1 MTPDQQAALDR
12 LRLIQQEINDAK
24 QLADI
29 YSSLGPIL
37 EEQNRSFASRREAQK
52 RINGLIQ
59 EDKNLTKLIAQSSDE
74 IGDLKQRIVG
84 LTGDELVEANK
95 VLDNLAK
102 QKEIFEQTQKL
113 HRVQIQQL
121 QQNAS
126 LLKTAGNELKDQVTS
141 WAKQEFGIR
150 SIWGYLQEFDGAVR
164 KYQLSLGAAGEKAD
178 MIRKQ
183 TENSVNASARFGA
196 NIKDIVELQ
205 SGLNDLT
212 GKSNVF
218 REKDILDL
226 VAITKGTGMQNEE
239 VTKLVGNMMLFG
251 SSIGDAKS
259 LVQNTVNETS
269 KMGLNS
275 SKVMKSLSM
284 NIDKMDSYRFQG
296 GVDGL
301 KKMVM
306 ASEKFRFSMEGALAA
321 ADKFRTLEGLLEAGA
336 TLRVLGGEFAKM
348 DEFKLSFL
356 ARNKPEEFA
365 VEMAKLTKGMATFNK
380 ETGTFDITDV
390 DFDKLRVVAE
400 STGRSLDDVV
410 KSTRQINQM
419 EFAKKQIF
427 AGTDEEK
434 EMIAKLATFKKGSSM
449 GFIQIGDKNVNL
461 NELTKTQIGLYVQQ
475 QKTLEE
481 RSKDSQTFN
490 ESFNNTIM
498 QIKASLLPL
507 LTYINKGL
515 EKFNS
520 MIDGLRDSS
529 GALGGWVAAI
539 PIGGLLL
546 GMGGGAIIM
555 GLTRGLFG
563 LIGSGMSKMFGKMG
577 VNLGGGGGGGMSVF
591 TSGIKNL
598 AGIGIAAVGIGA
610 GMFLAAKGVASLAEA
625 FSKLNTNQLIGVNVA
640 LVAMGATMAAIAY
653 FAPALGAAAPEIA
666 AFAGSLALLGGAV
679 LLAGV
684 GIGEM
689 FKGFASMWNTK
700 NINFTGIEALGAVD
714 FNNMDKLKVLQNFKQ
729 SDIDRMQEMFNV
741 LNQINSIDTSKLSAL
756 QSLFSNMSLK
766 FTLDG
771 DAVLK
776 STVNVD
782 FGKEFGA
789 KLEKFVDERVPIAM
803 NKGQGPK

>member
-1 MTPDQQAALDR
+1 MALTPQEAAER
-12 LRLIQQEINDAK
+12 LKNIQQELNTAK
-24 QLADI
+24 QLAEI
-29 YSSLGPIL
+29 YDSMSGIL
-37 EEQNRSFASRREAQK
+37 EEQNRSISSFMNSQK
-52 RINGLIQ
+52 RINTLKNQ
-59 EDKNLTKLIAQSSDE
+59 DKNLTDLINKGNKEYNKLYSALTANGRQLLREEEERLDI
-74 IGDLKQRIVG
+74 LKQQIKAYEN
-84 LTGDELVEANK
+84 TK
-95 VLDNLAK
+95 VLQNVELEQLK
-102 QKEIFEQTQKL
+102 Q
-113 HRVQIQQL
+113 
-121 QQNAS
+121 NGNY
-126 LLKTAGNELKDQVTS
+126 LKAMGNELKDQITS
-141 WAKQEFGIR
+141 WAKQEFGVR
-150 SIWGYLQEFDGAVR
+150 AIWSYLQEFDGAVK

-178 MIRKQ
+178 MIRQQ

-196 NIKDIVELQ
+196 NIKDVVELQ

-251 SSIGDAKS
+251 SSIGDAKD
-259 LVQNTVNETS
+259 LVQRTVNDTS

-390 DFDKLRVVAE
+390 DFDKLRVLAD

-410 KSTRQINQM
+410 KSTRQLNQM

-461 NELTKTQIGLYVQQ
+461 NELTKSQISLYVQQ

-481 RSKDSQTFN
+481 RAKDSQTFN
-490 ESFNNTIM
+490 ETFNNTIM
-498 QIKASLLPL
+498 QLKSALLPL
-507 LTYINKGL
+507 LQYVNKGL

-520 MIDGLRDSS
+520 MLDAFRDGTSKLS
-529 GALGGWVAAI
+529 ALSILLPV
-539 PIGGLLL
+539 GGLLFGKTAISAIVGLTGSLVGGL
-546 GMGGGAIIM
+546 GKLITGGIGGAFRMLTTGISSLIGLAPAAGAAAVTLLELGGAIA
-555 GLTRGLFG
+555 L
-563 LIGSGMSKMFGKMG
+563 
-577 VNLGGGGGGGMSVF
+577 
-591 TSGIKNL
+591 
-598 AGIGIAAVGIGA
+598 IGA
-610 GMFLAAKGVASLAEA
+610 GVGVA
-625 FSKLNTNQLIGVNVA
+625 GY
-640 LVAMGATMAAIAY
+640 G
-653 FAPALGAAAPEIA
+653 LGKMFE
-666 AFAGSLALLGGAV
+666 
-679 LLAGV
+679 
-684 GIGEM
+684 GINN
-689 FKGFASMWNTK
+689 KSTS
-700 NINFTGIEALGAVD
+700 FTGLEALGNVD
-714 FNNMDKLKVLQNFKQ
+714 FNNIDKLKVLQDFKQ
-729 SDIDRMQEMFNV
+729 SDIDKMEEMFNI

-756 QSLFSNMSLK
+756 QSIFSNMSLK

-782 FGKEFGA
+782 FGGQFGD
-789 KLEKFVDERVPIAM
+789 KLTKFVDQRVPIAM
-803 NKGQGPK
+803 KKGLGAK

>member
-37 EEQNRSFASRREAQK
+37 EEQNRSFASRRETQK

-59 EDKNLTKLIAQSSDE
+59 EDKNLTKLIAKSNDE

-84 LTGDELVEANK
+84 LTGDELEEATK

-126 LLKTAGNELKDQVTS
+126 LLKTAGNELKDQIIS
-141 WAKQEFGIR
+141 WAKQEFGVR
-150 SIWGYLQEFDGAVR
+150 AIWSYLQEFDGAVK

-196 NIKDIVELQ
+196 NIKDIIDLQ

-259 LVQNTVNETS
+259 LVENTVNETS

-410 KSTRQINQM
+410 KSTRQLNQM

-461 NELTKTQIGLYVQQ
+461 NDLTKTQIGLYVQQ

-481 RSKDSQTFN
+481 RAKDSQNFN
-490 ESFNNTIM
+490 ESFNNTVM
-498 QIKASLLPL
+498 QVKSSLLPL
-507 LTYINKGL
+507 LKLVNKGL
-515 EKFNS
+515 ELFN
-520 MIDGLRDSS
+520 GLFDTFRDST
-529 GALGGWVAAI
+529 GALTGWAALI

-546 GMGGGAIIM
+546 GIGGGKIIM

-563 LIGSGMSKMFGKMG
+563 LIGSGMGKLFGGMG
-577 VNLGGGGGGGMSVF
+577 GSLGGGGGMSVF
-591 TSGIKNL
+591 ASGIKNL

-610 GMFLAAKGVASLAEA
+610 GMFLAAKGVAALAQA

-653 FAPALGAAAPEIA
+653 FAPVLGAAAPEIA
-666 AFAGSLALLGGAV
+666 LFAGSLALLGGAV

-689 FKGFASMWNTK
+689 FKGIASMWNTE

-782 FGKEFGA
+782 FGKQFGD
-789 KLEKFVDERVPIAM
+789 KLEKFVSERVPIEM
-803 NKGQGPK
+803 KKGLGPK

>member
-1 MTPDQQAALDR
+1 MTPDEALER
-12 LRLIQQEINDAK
+12 LRLIQQEVNEAK

-29 YSSLGPIL
+29 YSSLGPML
-37 EEQNRSFASRREAQK
+37 QEQNRSISSFFQTQK
-52 RINGLIQ
+52 RINGLI
-59 EDKNLTKLIAQSSDE
+59 EEEKNLTKLIAKSNDE
-74 IGDLKQRIVG
+74 IDNLKNSIVG
-84 LTGDELVEANK
+84 LTGDELEEAK
-95 VLDNLAK
+95 KILENLTK
-102 QKEIFEQTQKL
+102 QKETFEQTQRL

-121 QQNAS
+121 QQNGN
-126 LLKTAGNELKDQVTS
+126 LLKAAGNELKDQVKS

-150 SIWGYLQEFDGAVR
+150 AIWSYLQEFDGAVK
-164 KYQLSLGAAGEKAD
+164 KYQLSLGAAGDKAD

-251 SSIGDAKS
+251 SSIGDAKD
-259 LVQNTVNETS
+259 LVQKTVNDTS

-284 NIDKMDSYRFQG
+284 NIDKMDNYRFQN
-296 GVDGL
+296 GVEGL

-365 VEMAKLTKGMATFNK
+365 IEMAKLTKGMASFNK
-380 ETGTFDITDV
+380 ETGTFDVTDV
-390 DFDKLRVVAE
+390 DMDKLRVVAE
-400 STGRSLDDVV
+400 ATGREVGDLV
-410 KSTRQINQM
+410 KQTRQLNQM

-434 EMIAKLATFKKGSSM
+434 EMIAKLATFQKGSSM

-461 NELTKTQIGLYVQQ
+461 SDLTKEQISLYVQQ

-481 RSKDSQTFN
+481 RAKDSQTFN
-490 ESFNNTIM
+490 ETFNNTIM
-498 QIKASLLPL
+498 QLKSSLLPL
-507 LTYINKGL
+507 LQLVNKGL
-515 EKFNS
+515 EWFNGLL
-520 MIDGLRDSS
+520 DGWRDET
-529 GALGGWVAAI
+529 GKLNALAI
-539 PIGGLLL
+539 MLPVGGLLFGKTAISAIASLTGSLVGGL
-546 GMGGGAIIM
+546 GGLITGGIGGAFRMLTTGLTSLIGLAPAAGAAAVTLLELGGAIA
-555 GLTRGLFG
+555 
-563 LIGSGMSKMFGKMG
+563 LIG
-577 VNLGGGGGGGMSVF
+577 
-591 TSGIKNL
+591 
-598 AGIGIAAVGIGA
+598 
-610 GMFLAAKGVASLAEA
+610 
-625 FSKLNTNQLIGVNVA
+625 
-640 LVAMGATMAAIAY
+640 
-653 FAPALGAAAPEIA
+653 
-666 AFAGSLALLGGAV
+666 
-679 LLAGV
+679 AGV
-684 GIGEM
+684 GIAGYGLGKM
-689 FKGFASMWNTK
+689 FEGMNNKSTS
-700 NINFTGIEALGAVD
+700 FTGLEALGNVD
-714 FNNMDKLKVLQNFKQ
+714 FNNIDKLKVLQNFKQ

-756 QSLFSNMSLK
+756 QNLFSNMSLK

-771 DAVLK
+771 DAVVK
-776 STVNVD
+776 STINLDLGGD
-782 FGKEFGA
+782 FGNKMT
-789 KLEKFVDERVPIAM
+789 KFVDSRVPIAM
-803 NKGQGPK
+803 KKGLNLK

>member
-1 MTPDQQAALDR
+1 MTPDKALER
-12 LRLIQQEINDAK
+12 LRLIQQEVNEAK

-29 YSSLGPIL
+29 YSSLGPML
-37 EEQNRSFASRREAQK
+37 QEQNRSISSFFQTQK
-52 RINGLIQ
+52 RINGLI
-59 EDKNLTKLIAQSSDE
+59 EEEKNLTKLIAKSNDE
-74 IGDLKQRIVG
+74 IDNLKNSIVG
-84 LTGDELVEANK
+84 LTGDELEEAK
-95 VLDNLAK
+95 KILENLTK
-102 QKEIFEQTQKL
+102 QKETFEQTQRL

-121 QQNAS
+121 QQNGN
-126 LLKTAGNELKDQVTS
+126 LLKAAGNELKDQVKS

-150 SIWGYLQEFDGAVR
+150 AIWSYLQEFDGAVK
-164 KYQLSLGAAGEKAD
+164 KYQLSLGAAGDKAD

-251 SSIGDAKS
+251 SSIGDAKD
-259 LVQNTVNETS
+259 LVQKTVNDTS

-284 NIDKMDSYRFQG
+284 NIDKMDNYRFQN
-296 GVDGL
+296 GVEGL

-365 VEMAKLTKGMATFNK
+365 IEMAKLTKGMASFNK
-380 ETGTFDITDV
+380 ETGTFDVTDV
-390 DFDKLRVVAE
+390 DMDKLRVVAE
-400 STGRSLDDVV
+400 ATGREVGDLV
-410 KSTRQINQM
+410 KQTRQLNQM

-434 EMIAKLATFKKGSSM
+434 EMIAKLATFQKGSSM

-461 NELTKTQIGLYVQQ
+461 SDLTKEQISLYVQQ

-481 RSKDSQTFN
+481 RAKDSQTFN
-490 ESFNNTIM
+490 ETFNNTIM
-498 QIKASLLPL
+498 QLKSSLLPL
-507 LTYINKGL
+507 LQLVNKGL
-515 EKFNS
+515 EWFNGLL
-520 MIDGLRDSS
+520 DGWRDET
-529 GALGGWVAAI
+529 GKLNALAI
-539 PIGGLLL
+539 MLPVGGLLFGKTAISAIASLTGSLVGGL
-546 GMGGGAIIM
+546 GGLITGGIGGAFRMLTTGLTSLIGLAPAAGAAAVTLLELGGAIA
-555 GLTRGLFG
+555 
-563 LIGSGMSKMFGKMG
+563 LIG
-577 VNLGGGGGGGMSVF
+577 
-591 TSGIKNL
+591 
-598 AGIGIAAVGIGA
+598 
-610 GMFLAAKGVASLAEA
+610 
-625 FSKLNTNQLIGVNVA
+625 
-640 LVAMGATMAAIAY
+640 
-653 FAPALGAAAPEIA
+653 
-666 AFAGSLALLGGAV
+666 
-679 LLAGV
+679 AGV
-684 GIGEM
+684 GIAGYGLGKM
-689 FKGFASMWNTK
+689 FEGMNNKSTS
-700 NINFTGIEALGAVD
+700 FTGLEALGNVD
-714 FNNMDKLKVLQNFKQ
+714 FNNIDKLKVLQNFKQ

-756 QSLFSNMSLK
+756 QNLFSNMSLK

-771 DAVLK
+771 DAVVK
-776 STVNVD
+776 STINLDLGGD
-782 FGKEFGA
+782 FGNKMT
-789 KLEKFVDERVPIAM
+789 KFVDSRVPIAM
-803 NKGQGPK
+803 KKGLNLK

>member
-1 MTPDQQAALDR
+1 MTPEERLALLAQQVNSA
-12 LRLIQQEINDAK
+12 ND
-24 QLADI
+24 LADI
-29 YSSLGPIL
+29 EERLSGIL
-37 EEQNRSFASRREAQK
+37 QEQNKSISNYISARKEINRLSTQESLIKKTQK
-52 RINGLIQ
+52 KIADELKAVEDGIANGLIRQ
-59 EDKNLTKLIAQSSDE
+59 TEE
-74 IGDLKQRIVG
+74 IV
-84 LTGDELVEANK
+84 
-95 VLDNLAK
+95 K
-102 QKEIFEQTQKL
+102 QKALLEGKL
-113 HRVQIQQL
+113 ATLQDTLTQIQDERAVL
-121 QQNAS
+121 EDNSNS
-126 LLKTAGNELKDQVTS
+126 LKAFGNELVSQLGS
-141 WAKQEFGIR
+141 WAKQEFSIK
-150 SIWGYLQEFDGAVR
+150 SIWSYLQEFDGAVK

-178 MIRKQ
+178 MIREQ
-183 TENSVNASARFGA
+183 TQNSVNASARFGA

-259 LVQNTVNETS
+259 LVEKTVNETS

-275 SKVMKSLSM
+275 SKVMKSLSA
-284 NIDKMDSYRFQG
+284 NIDKMDSYRFQN

-306 ASEKFRFSMEGALAA
+306 ASEKFRFSIEGALAA

-410 KSTRQINQM
+410 KSTRQLNQM

-449 GFIQIGDKNVNL
+449 GFIEIGGKNVNL

-490 ESFNNTIM
+490 ETFNNTIM

-507 LTYINKGL
+507 LTIINKGL

-520 MIDGLRDSS
+520 VIDGFRDSS
-529 GALGGWVAAI
+529 GALSAWSLSLPVA
-539 PIGGLLL
+539 GLLL
-546 GMGGGAIIM
+546 GTGGGSIIL
-555 GLTRGLFG
+555 GLTKGLFG
-563 LIGSGMSKMFGKMG
+563 LIGSGMGKMFGKMG
-577 VNLGGGGGGGMSVF
+577 VDLGGGGGTSVL
-591 TSGIKNL
+591 TSGLKNL
-598 AGIGIAAVGIGA
+598 AGIGIAAVGVGA
-610 GMFLAAKGVASLAEA
+610 GLYLAAKGVASLAEA
-625 FSKLNTNQLIGVNVA
+625 FAKLNTEQLIGINVA
-640 LVAMGATMAAIAY
+640 LVAMGATMAGIAY

-666 AFAGSLALLGGAV
+666 LFAGSLALLGGAV
-679 LLAGV
+679 LIAGV

-689 FKGFASMWNTK
+689 FKGIASMWNTE
-700 NINFTGIEALGAVD
+700 NINFTGIEALGGVD

-729 SDIDRMQEMFNV
+729 SDVDRMQEMFDV
-741 LNQINSIDTSKLSAL
+741 LNQINSIDTSKLNAL
-756 QSLFSNMSLK
+756 QNLFANSTLK
-766 FTLDG
+766 VQLEGNPTITNNITIDIEG
-771 DAVLK
+771 DK
-776 STVNVD
+776 IY
-782 FGKEFGA
+782 K
-789 KLEKFVDERVPIAM
+789 KIEKMIPIVVK
-803 NKGQGPK
+803 KGTMPK

>member
-1 MTPDQQAALDR
+1 MTPQEEALNR

-37 EEQNRSFASRREAQK
+37 QEQNRSISSFRDAQK
-52 RINGLIQ
+52 RINALKE
-59 EDKNLTKLIAQSSDE
+59 EDKNLTKLIAKSNDE

-84 LTGDELVEANK
+84 LTGDELEEAK
-95 VLDNLAK
+95 KILENLAK
-102 QKEIFEQTQKL
+102 QKETFEQTQRL

-126 LLKTAGNELKDQVTS
+126 RTEAIGNELKDQIKS
-141 WAKQEFGIR
+141 WAKQEFSIM
-150 SIWGYLQEFDGAVR
+150 SIWNYLQEFDGAVR
-164 KYQLSLGAAGEKAD
+164 KYQLSLGAAGEKAE
-178 MIRKQ
+178 MIREQ

-196 NIKDIVELQ
+196 GIKDIIELQ

-226 VAITKGTGMQNEE
+226 VAITKGTGLQNEE
-239 VTKLVGNMMLFG
+239 VSKLVGNMMLFG
-251 SSIGDAKS
+251 SSIGDAKD

-275 SKVMKSLSM
+275 SKIMKSLSM
-284 NIDKMDSYRFQG
+284 NIDKMDNYRFQN

-365 VEMAKLTKGMATFNK
+365 IEMAKLTKGMASFNK
-380 ETGTFDITDV
+380 ETGTFDVTDV
-390 DFDKLRVVAE
+390 DMDKLRVVAE
-400 STGRSLDDVV
+400 ATGREVGDLV
-410 KSTRQINQM
+410 KQTRQLNQM

-434 EMIAKLATFKKGSSM
+434 EMIAKLATFQKGSSM

-461 NELTKTQIGLYVQQ
+461 SDLTKEQIGLYVQQ

-481 RSKDSQTFN
+481 RAKDSQNFN
-490 ESFNNTIM
+490 ETFNNTIM
-498 QIKASLLPL
+498 QLKSSLLPL
-507 LTYINKGL
+507 LQIINKGL

-520 MIDGLRDSS
+520 MLDSFRDGTGKLN
-529 GALGGWVAAI
+529 ALAI
-539 PIGGLLL
+539 ALPIGGLLFGKTAISAIVGLAGSLVGGL
-546 GMGGGAIIM
+546 GKLITGGIGGAFRMLTGGLTSLIGLAPAAGAAAVSLLELGGAIA
-555 GLTRGLFG
+555 
-563 LIGSGMSKMFGKMG
+563 LIG
-577 VNLGGGGGGGMSVF
+577 
-591 TSGIKNL
+591 
-598 AGIGIAAVGIGA
+598 
-610 GMFLAAKGVASLAEA
+610 
-625 FSKLNTNQLIGVNVA
+625 
-640 LVAMGATMAAIAY
+640 
-653 FAPALGAAAPEIA
+653 
-666 AFAGSLALLGGAV
+666 
-679 LLAGV
+679 AGV
-684 GIGEM
+684 GIAGYGLGKM
-689 FKGFASMWNTK
+689 FEGWNTE
-700 NINFTGIEALGAVD
+700 NINFTGLEALGGVD
-714 FNNMDKLKVLQNFKQ
+714 FNNIDKLKVLQNFKQ
-729 SDIDRMQEMFNV
+729 SDIDRMEEMFDV

-756 QSLFSNMSLK
+756 QALFSNMSFK

-776 STVNVD
+776 NTINVD
-782 FGKEFGA
+782 IAGDKIT
-789 KLEKFVDERVPIAM
+789 KLIDDRVKIVSK
-803 NKGQGPK
+803 KGNNPK

>member
-1 MTPDQQAALDR
+1 MTPDQQAALER

-29 YSSLGPIL
+29 YSSLGPML
-37 EEQNRSFASRREAQK
+37 QEQNRSISSFFQTQK
-52 RINGLIQ
+52 RIIGLI
-59 EDKNLTKLIAQSSDE
+59 EEEKNLTKLIAKSNDE

-84 LTGDELVEANK
+84 LTGDELEEAEK
-95 VLDNLAK
+95 ILENLAK
-102 QKEIFEQTQKL
+102 QKETFEQTQRL

-126 LLKTAGNELKDQVTS
+126 LLKATGNELKDQIKT
-141 WAKQEFGIR
+141 WAKQEFSVR
-150 SIWGYLQEFDGAVR
+150 SIWEYLQEFDGAVK

-183 TENSVNASARFGA
+183 TENSVNTSARFGA

-226 VAITKGTGMQNEE
+226 VAITKGTGLQNEE
-239 VTKLVGNMMLFG
+239 VSKLVSNMMLFG

-259 LVQNTVNETS
+259 LAENTVNETS

-275 SKVMKSLSM
+275 SKVMKSLAM
-284 NIDKMDSYRFQG
+284 NIDKMDNYRFQN

-365 VEMAKLTKGMATFNK
+365 VEMAKLTKGMASFNK
-380 ETGTFDITDV
+380 ETGTFDVTDV
-390 DFDKLRVVAE
+390 DMDKLRVVAE
-400 STGRSLDDVV
+400 ATGREVGDLV
-410 KSTRQINQM
+410 KQTRQLNQM

-434 EMIAKLATFKKGSSM
+434 EMIAKLATFQKGSSM

-461 NELTKTQIGLYVQQ
+461 SDLTKDQIGLYVQQ

-481 RSKDSQTFN
+481 RAKDSQTFN
-490 ESFNNTIM
+490 ETFNNTVM
-498 QIKASLLPL
+498 QVKASLLPL
-507 LTYINKGL
+507 LQLVNKGL
-515 EKFNS
+515 EWFNG
-520 MIDGLRDSS
+520 ILDGWRDET
-529 GALGGWVAAI
+529 GKLNALAI
-539 PIGGLLL
+539 MLPIGGLLFGKTAISAITALTGSLVGGL
-546 GMGGGAIIM
+546 GGLITGGIGGAFRMLTAGLTSLIGLAPAAGAAALSLLELGGAIA
-555 GLTRGLFG
+555 
-563 LIGSGMSKMFGKMG
+563 LIG
-577 VNLGGGGGGGMSVF
+577 
-591 TSGIKNL
+591 
-598 AGIGIAAVGIGA
+598 
-610 GMFLAAKGVASLAEA
+610 
-625 FSKLNTNQLIGVNVA
+625 
-640 LVAMGATMAAIAY
+640 
-653 FAPALGAAAPEIA
+653 
-666 AFAGSLALLGGAV
+666 
-679 LLAGV
+679 AGV
-684 GIGEM
+684 GIAGYGLGKM
-689 FKGFASMWNTK
+689 FEGWNTE
-700 NINFTGIEALGAVD
+700 NINFTGLEALSGVD
-714 FNNMDKLKVLQNFKQ
+714 FNNIDKLKVLQSFKE
-729 SDIDRMQEMFNV
+729 SDVDRMQEMFDV

-756 QSLFSNMSLK
+756 QSIFSNMSLK

-782 FGKEFGA
+782 FGGQFGD
-789 KLEKFVDERVPIAM
+789 KLTKFVDQRVPIAM
-803 NKGQGPK
+803 KKGLGTK